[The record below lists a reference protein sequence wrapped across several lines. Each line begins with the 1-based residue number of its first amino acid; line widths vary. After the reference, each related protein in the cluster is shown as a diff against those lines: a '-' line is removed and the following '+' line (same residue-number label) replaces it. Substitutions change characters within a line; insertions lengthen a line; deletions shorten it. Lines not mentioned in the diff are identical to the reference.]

1 MLTLTPT
8 LTLTQAAI
16 FSMELIAR
24 AMATSEPNA
33 FDDCVLPSIKALQQG
48 HPLPWPVDMLRLA
61 LWPSS
66 SSTTT
71 TTV

>member
-1 MLTLTPT
+1 
-8 LTLTQAAI
+8 
-16 FSMELIAR
+16 MELIAR

-66 SSTTT
+66 STTTT